1 MSTRGKKQGEKG
13 GKSRNGV
20 GAGAGEARSVGSDAA
35 CGCGC
40 AVGRGGEAEVDRGSG
55 RVGPGG
61 VAHGV
66 DAEIKRRNLAQLRR
80 IEGQV
85 RGVAAMVEGDRYCAD
100 VITQIAAVR
109 ASLLAVAGNVLRNHL
124 EHCAAA
130 AMERRGPDREAMI
143 DEVLDLVSK
152 VSR

>member
-1 MSTRGKKQGEKG
+1 MSTRVKKQVKQ
-13 GKSRNGV
+13 SRLEAGSV
-20 GAGAGEARSVGSDAA
+20 ALAAGAHAAERETA
-35 CGCGC
+35 CGCAG
-40 AVGRGGEAEVDRGSG
+40 VRGNADGVVRGVE

-61 VAHGV
+61 VAQGV

-130 AMERRGPDREAMI
+130 AMERRGPGREAMI
-143 DEVLDLVSK
+143 DEVLDLVAK